1 MFLKRGSKEE
11 EVIRK
16 NMEDLSQEVK
26 FVKIDDEIFTTTNP
40 FQDVLVKDILIHCMK
55 HCIKGGCV
63 IYRVKYNGI
72 EECKNVNLKE
82 KFQLLEVIRVA
93 KSPIS
98 IYAMRELKELQN
110 AALIIVRRM
119 NEGFPQCY

>member
-26 FVKIDDEIFTTTNP
+26 FVKIDDEIFTTINP

-63 IYRVKYNGI
+63 IYRVKYN
-72 EECKNVNLKE
+72 
-82 KFQLLEVIRVA
+82 
-93 KSPIS
+93 
-98 IYAMRELKELQN
+98 
-110 AALIIVRRM
+110 
-119 NEGFPQCY
+119 